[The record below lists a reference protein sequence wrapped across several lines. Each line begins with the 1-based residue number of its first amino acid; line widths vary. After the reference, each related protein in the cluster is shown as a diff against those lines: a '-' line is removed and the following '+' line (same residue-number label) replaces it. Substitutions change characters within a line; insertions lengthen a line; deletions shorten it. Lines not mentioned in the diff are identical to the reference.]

1 MLEAP
6 IPPDE
11 ALRLDTLRRLSVLD
25 SEAEERFD
33 RLTRMARRVFNV
45 PIALVSLVDE
55 DRQWFKSC
63 IGLEVSETARDISFC
78 GHAIMGNETF
88 IVPDASQDPRFADNP
103 LVVGGPGIRFYAG
116 QPLQIANGCKLGT
129 LCIIDTVPREL
140 SDEDVGLLKDLAA
153 MVVRELEA
161 VQLATIDELTR
172 ISNRRGFVMLA
183 EKSLSL
189 ASRLQMPL
197 ALLYLDLN
205 GFKGIND
212 RWGHAEGD
220 RALIVFSTLLKQA
233 FRGADVFARMGGDE
247 FAVLLPNV
255 VEAQAQLAYERF
267 NTILA
272 EHNRQSSCGYAL
284 ACSTGIVSYDGCSC
298 VSLAELLTRAD
309 ELMYQR
315 KRDSKR

>member
-11 ALRLDTLRRLSVLD
+11 VLRLETLRRLSLLD

-63 IGLEVSETARDISFC
+63 IGLEVRETARDISFC

-116 QPLQIANGCKLGT
+116 QPLRIANGCKLGT

-140 SDEDVGLLKDLAA
+140 SEEDVGLLKDLAA

-161 VQLATIDELTR
+161 VQLATIDELTL

-220 RALIVFSTLLKQA
+220 RALIAFATLLKQA

-267 NTILA
+267 NAILA
-272 EHNRQSSCGYAL
+272 EHNQHSGCGYAL
-284 ACSTGIVSYDGCSC
+284 TCSTGIVCYDGHGC

-315 KRDSKR
+315 KRDGKG

>member
-11 ALRLDTLRRLSVLD
+11 ALRLDTLRRLSLLD
-25 SEAEERFD
+25 TEAEERFD
-33 RLTRMARRVFNV
+33 RLTRMARRVFDV

-88 IVPDASQDPRFADNP
+88 IVPDASLDPRFADNP
-103 LVVGGPGIRFYAG
+103 LVVGGPCIRFYAG

-129 LCIIDTVPREL
+129 LCIIDTVPRVL

-220 RALIVFSTLLKQA
+220 RALIVFATLLKQA

-267 NTILA
+267 NAILA
-272 EHNRQSSCGYAL
+272 EHNRHSGCGYAL
-284 ACSTGIVSYDGCSC
+284 ACSTGIVSYDGRGC

>member
-11 ALRLDTLRRLSVLD
+11 ALRLDTLRRLSLLD
-25 SEAEERFD
+25 TEAEERFD
-33 RLTRMARRVFNV
+33 RLTRMARRVFDV

-88 IVPDASQDPRFADNP
+88 IVPDASLDPRFSDNP
-103 LVVGGPGIRFYAG
+103 LVLGGPCIRFYAG

-129 LCIIDTVPREL
+129 LCIIDTVPRVL

-161 VQLATIDELTR
+161 VQLATIDELTL

-220 RALIVFSTLLKQA
+220 RALIVFATLLKQA

-284 ACSTGIVSYDGCSC
+284 ACSTGIVSYDGRGC

-315 KRDSKR
+315 KRDSKG

>member
-1 MLEAP
+1 MLKAP

-11 ALRLDTLRRLSVLD
+11 ALRLDALRRLSLLD
-25 SEAEERFD
+25 TEAEERFD
-33 RLTRMARRVFNV
+33 RLTRMARRVFDV

-55 DRQWFKSC
+55 ERQWFKSC
-63 IGLEVSETARDISFC
+63 IGLAVSETARDISFC

-88 IVPDASQDPRFADNP
+88 IVPNASLDPRFADNP

-116 QPLQIANGCKLGT
+116 QPLWIANGCKLGT
-129 LCIIDTVPREL
+129 LCIIDTVPRVL

-153 MVVRELEA
+153 MVVQELEA
-161 VQLATIDELTR
+161 VQLATIDELTG

-183 EKSLSL
+183 EKSLLL
-189 ASRLQMPL
+189 ASRVQMPL
-197 ALLYLDLN
+197 SLLYLDLN

-220 RALIVFSTLLKQA
+220 RALIVFASLLKQA

-267 NTILA
+267 NAILT
-272 EHNRQSSCGYAL
+272 EYNRHSGCGYEL
-284 ACSTGIVSYDGCSC
+284 ACSTGIVSYDGRGC
-298 VSLAELLTRAD
+298 VSLTELLTRAD

-315 KRDSKR
+315 KRDGKH

>member
-1 MLEAP
+1 
-6 IPPDE
+6 
-11 ALRLDTLRRLSVLD
+11 
-25 SEAEERFD
+25 
-33 RLTRMARRVFNV
+33 
-45 PIALVSLVDE
+45 
-55 DRQWFKSC
+55 
-63 IGLEVSETARDISFC
+63 
-78 GHAIMGNETF
+78 
-88 IVPDASQDPRFADNP
+88 
-103 LVVGGPGIRFYAG
+103 
-116 QPLQIANGCKLGT
+116 
-129 LCIIDTVPREL
+129 
-140 SDEDVGLLKDLAA
+140 LKDLAA

-161 VQLATIDELTR
+161 VQLATIDELTL

-220 RALIVFSTLLKQA
+220 RALIAFATLLKQA

-255 VEAQAQLAYERF
+255 MEAQAQLAYERF
-267 NTILA
+267 NAMLA
-272 EHNRQSSCGYAL
+272 EHNQHSGCGYAL
-284 ACSTGIVSYDGCSC
+284 TCSTGIVCYDGHGC

-315 KRDSKR
+315 KRDGKG

>member
-11 ALRLDTLRRLSVLD
+11 ALRLETLRRLSLLD

-33 RLTRMARRVFNV
+33 RLTRMARRVFDV

-55 DRQWFKSC
+55 ERQWFKSC

-103 LVVGGPGIRFYAG
+103 LVVGGPCIRFYAG

-129 LCIIDTVPREL
+129 LCIIDTVPRVL

-220 RALIVFSTLLKQA
+220 RALIVFATLLKQA

-284 ACSTGIVSYDGCSC
+284 ACSTGIVSYDGRGC

-315 KRDSKR
+315 KRDSKG

>member
-33 RLTRMARRVFNV
+33 RLTRMARRVFDV

-88 IVPDASQDPRFADNP
+88 IVPDASLDPRFSDNP
-103 LVVGGPGIRFYAG
+103 LVVDGPCIRFYAG

-153 MVVRELEA
+153 MVLRELEA

-220 RALIVFSTLLKQA
+220 RALIVFATLLKQA

-267 NTILA
+267 NAILA

-284 ACSTGIVSYDGCSC
+284 ACSTGIVSYDGRGC

-315 KRDSKR
+315 KRDSKG